1 MFTIGLIVWSVIVIG
16 IVNRYIKF
24 NRVVVYSPE
33 DDDMVGHSSVS
44 ETEEMENDYSDSDSD
59 SEFDPD
65 DEETEIKAAEI
76 LMSFKGYDSLPDY
89 MKDFYEET
97 TISPGWMK
105 LTDEQKK
112 TKLDSDLDT
121 YRTKG

>member
-24 NRVVVYSPE
+24 NRVVVYSPD

-44 ETEEMENDYSDSDSD
+44 ETEEMENDYSDSDS
-59 SEFDPD
+59 EFDPD
-65 DEETEIKAAEI
+65 DEETEI

-97 TISPGWMK
+97 TISPEWMK
-105 LTDEQKK
+105 LTDDQKK
-112 TKLDSDLDT
+112 TKLDSDLDI
-121 YRTKG
+121 YRTKRVRMCHHK

>member
-44 ETEEMENDYSDSDSD
+44 ETEEMENDYSDSDS
-59 SEFDPD
+59 EFDPD

-76 LMSFKGYDSLPDY
+76 LMSFKSYDSLPDY

>member
-44 ETEEMENDYSDSDSD
+44 ETEEMENDYSDSDS
-59 SEFDPD
+59 EFDPD

-76 LMSFKGYDSLPDY
+76 LMSFKSYDSLPDY
-89 MKDFYEET
+89 MKDFYDET